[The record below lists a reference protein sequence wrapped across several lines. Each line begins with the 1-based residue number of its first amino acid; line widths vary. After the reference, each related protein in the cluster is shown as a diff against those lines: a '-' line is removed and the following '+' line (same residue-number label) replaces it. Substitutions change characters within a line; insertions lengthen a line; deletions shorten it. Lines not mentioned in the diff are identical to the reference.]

1 MISVNGFSIKWAFNK
16 GDVSESL
23 HKEEKTRKDWAWKC
37 NTSRELI
44 SGHFDAELNMNVGY
58 SLKENLHN
66 LNKKVF
72 AGILLLQTILMDV
85 KDVSFGYQVY
95 PVAYI
100 INIY

>member
-1 MISVNGFSIKWAFNK
+1 MKKKKTERIEHESVIR
-16 GDVSESL
+16 L
-23 HKEEKTRKDWAWKC
+23 EK
-37 NTSRELI
+37 LI